1 MTAVS
6 LSNSLT
12 IDPSLSAKQMSPIFK
27 RMGRLHIP
35 GFLVEPGARQLH
47 SILAAETQWVCATTV
62 KRTNVDIPVK
72 VFDALSIDEKQAFMR
87 EAYDEARAAL
97 LRGGELHY
105 MFDTLRI
112 DTALAKG
119 EVVAPAYAAVHAFLN
134 SEPFLAFIR
143 TLTGDDRA
151 AFVDSRATRFRQGHY
166 LTAHDDLEP
175 GKARLFAYVLNLTP
189 DWRPDWG
196 GMLQFIDADGHLAEA
211 YAPRMNALNIF
222 AVPQNHAVGMV
233 TPMAAADRYCITGW
247 IRSQK
252 PA

>member
-1 MTAVS
+1 M
-6 LSNSLT
+6 LT
-12 IDPSLSAKQMSPIFK
+12 IDPALSAKEMSPVFR

-35 GFLVEPGARQLH
+35 GFLVESGARALH
-47 SILAAETQWVCATTV
+47 ATLAAETQWVCATTV
-62 KRTNVDIPVK
+62 KGQNVDIPIEM
-72 VFDALSIDEKQAFMR
+72 FDALSEDRRRHFMQ
-87 EAYDEARAAL
+87 EAYAEARATL
-97 LRGGELHY
+97 LRGDGLHY
-105 MFDTLRI
+105 MFDTVRI

-119 EVVAPAYAAVHAFLN
+119 EAVAPAYASVHAFLN
-134 SEPFLAFIR
+134 GEAFLTFVR
-143 TLTGDDRA
+143 SLTGDDRA
-151 AFVDSRATRFRQGHY
+151 VFVDSRATRFRQGHY

-175 GKARLFAYVLNLTP
+175 GKSRLFAYVLNLTP
-189 DWRPDWG
+189 AWRPDWG

-233 TPMAAADRYCITGW
+233 TPMAAGDRYCITGW